1 MVVQTKRS
9 EVMIMTWAQI
19 FIAILGADALFK
31 FIEWLIERHD
41 RKKMS
46 PERMMLKALGADRLY
61 VLLCDWKHADDRL
74 ASEWETI
81 DNLYTGYKALGG
93 NGEITKLYNECK
105 DIETTD

>member
-1 MVVQTKRS
+1 MDN
-9 EVMIMTWAQI
+9 IL
-19 FIAILGADALFK
+19 IAILGGGNLLLFIK
-31 FIEWLIERHD
+31 FLIERHD
-41 RKKMS
+41 AQKLS
-46 PERMMLKALGADRLY
+46 PEKLMLKALGADRLY
-61 VLLCDWKHADDRL
+61 ILLCDWKHADERP

>member
-1 MVVQTKRS
+1 MDN
-9 EVMIMTWAQI
+9 IL
-19 FIAILGADALFK
+19 IAILGGGNLLLFIK
-31 FIEWLIERHD
+31 FLIERHD
-41 RKKMS
+41 AQKLS
-46 PERMMLKALGADRLY
+46 PEKLMRKALGADRLY
-61 VLLCDWKHADDRL
+61 ILLCDWKHADERP

>member
-1 MVVQTKRS
+1 MDNVL
-9 EVMIMTWAQI
+9 
-19 FIAILGADALFK
+19 IAILGGGNLLLFIK
-31 FIEWLIERHD
+31 FLIERHD
-41 RKKMS
+41 AQKVS
-46 PERMMLKALGADRLY
+46 PEKLMLKALGADRLY
-61 VLLCDWKHADDRL
+61 TLLCDWKHADERP

>member
-1 MVVQTKRS
+1 MLEK
-9 EVMIMTWAQI
+9 IL
-19 FIAILGADALFK
+19 IAVLSSGNILLFLK
-31 FIEWLIERHD
+31 FLIERHD
-41 RKKMS
+41 ARKES
-46 PERMMLKALGADRLY
+46 PERMMLKALGGDRLY
-61 VLLCDWKHADDRL
+61 ILLCDWKHADDRP